1 MSVYNW
7 PRKVSFKRSFIDLAY
22 GHNIFINMRDKK
34 HSLVENN
41 VKDGSEARRV
51 GHTRVLGH
59 V

>member
-41 VKDGSEARRV
+41 VKDGSEARV
-51 GHTRVLGH
+51 VCKDYIG
-59 V
+59 